1 MGAGGPK
8 TKFKPEY
15 VNQAYVACKEG
26 GFTRQKLAK
35 LFSVSP
41 VTIHNWCKE
50 HDELL
55 TAIKK
60 GKDEWDSEKVEKNL
74 LKRAMGFK
82 YKESKSKPDDTG
94 DMKVVEET
102 TKLVIP
108 DTTAQI
114 FWLKNRQPQRWRDSK
129 QLEVS
134 NDSNIPAPMSDD
146 ITENEASEAYRR
158 VLG

>member
-26 GFTRQKLAK
+26 GFTRPKLAK

-41 VTIHNWCKE
+41 VTINNWCKA
-50 HDELL
+50 HPELL

-60 GKDEWDSEKVEKNL
+60 GKDEWDSEIVEKNL
-74 LKRAMGFK
+74 LKRAVGFR
-82 YKESKSKPDDTG
+82 YKEKENRPDNNGKMQTV
-94 DMKVVEET
+94 KET
-102 TKLVIP
+102 TKLIIP

-114 FWLKNRQPQRWRDSK
+114 FWLKNRQPERWRDRK
-129 QLEVS
+129 QLELS
-134 NDSNIPAPMSDD
+134 KDKNIPDPMPDE
-146 ITENEASEAYRR
+146 ITEQEAEEAYRR